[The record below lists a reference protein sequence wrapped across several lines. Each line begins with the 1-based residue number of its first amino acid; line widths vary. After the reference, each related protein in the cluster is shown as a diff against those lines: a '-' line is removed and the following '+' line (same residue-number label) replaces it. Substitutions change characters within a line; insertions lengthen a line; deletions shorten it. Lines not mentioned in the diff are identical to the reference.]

1 MIAQPASP
9 ASPATSTT
17 SLPPDSRLPA
27 GAPLPAVAP
36 LPAESP
42 LPPVDTLLVVDVQSA
57 FVTGDGAV
65 PDAARLV
72 DRTAGLIA
80 RARAAGALV
89 VHLQND
95 GPPGAEDEPHTPGWE
110 LHHPVEPGP
119 TELVIR
125 KPYDD
130 GFEETA
136 LGAVLDG
143 HGSRAVAVCGV
154 MSEMCVRATARTALD
169 RGHRV
174 VVPYDG
180 HATQDCPAVPGV
192 ADAVPAAVVSRVAAY
207 SLGSDAEVTDP
218 AAAVSFTAPSRPAA
232 PAPAPSPS
240 GVRGSAT

>member
-1 MIAQPASP
+1 MTAHPVPPDPDPDSPRPA
-9 ASPATSTT
+9 AS
-17 SLPPDSRLPA
+17 SLPSDSPIA
-27 GAPLPAVAP
+27 TD
-36 LPAESP
+36 SP
-42 LPPVDTLLVVDVQSA
+42 LPSDPPLPSVDTLLLVDVQTA
-57 FVTGDGAV
+57 FVTGEGAV

-110 LHHPVEPGP
+110 LHHRVKPGP
-119 TELVIR
+119 TEFVIR

-130 GFEETA
+130 GFEETT
-136 LGAVLDG
+136 LGAVLDA

-169 RGHRV
+169 RGYRV
-174 VVPYDG
+174 VVPYDA

-218 AAAVSFTAPSRPAA
+218 AAAVSFTTPSRTV
-232 PAPAPSPS
+232 APSPPAS
-240 GVRGSAT
+240 PVRGSVA